1 MLVHVWNAPKEM
13 ERLGVMATVIG
24 RQISVLELQV
34 VLISF
39 VIKTLIY
46 KCVDNYRLEI
56 YSMPY
61 LA

>member
-46 KCVDNYRLEI
+46 KCDRLEI

>member
-13 ERLGVMATVIG
+13 ERPGVMVTVIG
-24 RQISVLELQV
+24 RQISVLELQE

-46 KCVDNYRLEI
+46 KWLEI
-56 YSMPY
+56 CSMPY